1 MQLLSEYSYACPQ
14 FVLMYTVCPY
24 QCYFLLFITTLL
36 LQLDLNPVLMASFM
50 GLLTAYA
57 KLHITLSRLDER
69 KAALGLYFAAAA
81 AARRRPAPSWPALT
95 ALIAACDDPVKAVA
109 AELAAPEYGPLHDTV
124 AATLCE
130 LSESVRLALD
140 CDALRAAGALNV
152 LAGGEGTIFEKNWL
166 ACI

>member
-1 MQLLSEYSYACPQ
+1 
-14 FVLMYTVCPY
+14 MYTVCPY